1 MKEFYFNKYEKRI
14 PYSPIKDNKWRTYIF
29 QFFSIITLAIGL
41 AYINWRWRYSINSDS
56 LIFAITLVIAETLS
70 FIGTVLIIINY
81 WSNKDPVK
89 LPPIHYLSEL
99 EKLNGRID
107 RPIRI
112 DVFIASY
119 NEDVELVRYSIQDA
133 KKITYP
139 YADVAIKIFVLD
151 DGRRDGRNPGS
162 ENMKK
167 VAEQEHINYLTR
179 EHNTGFKAG
188 NLKTH

>member
-1 MKEFYFNKYEKRI
+1 MKEFYFNKYETRI
-14 PYSPIKDNKWRTYIF
+14 PYSPIKDNKWRTSIF
-29 QFFSIITLAIGL
+29 QFFSIITLAVGL

-89 LPPIHYLSEL
+89 QSPIHYLSEI
-99 EKLNGRID
+99 EKLNGRVD

-112 DVFIASY
+112 DIFIASY

-139 YADVAIKIFVLD
+139 YEDVEIKIYVLKN
-151 DGRRDGRNPGS
+151 G
-162 ENMKK
+162 
-167 VAEQEHINYLTR
+167 I
-179 EHNTGFKAG
+179 
-188 NLKTH
+188 